1 MLLVSKTS
9 GCVSRCDSADWDFY
23 DKPLCSGCCDC
34 AVKWSCF
41 WDMNIDL
48 RIAAFFE
55 WDAVD
60 LNEDQQL
67 RFFEEHIE
75 FK

>member
-1 MLLVSKTS
+1 MCVCVCVCASAVVVS
-9 GCVSRCDSADWDFY
+9 GCDGNAE
-23 DKPLCSGCCDC
+23 
-34 AVKWSCF
+34 WSCF
-41 WDMNIDL
+41 WDMEIDL

-60 LNEDQQL
+60 LNEAQQL
-67 RFFEEHIE
+67 RFLEEHIE